1 MARYRQIILVLSLM
15 MAMEGHLL
23 QAAGP
28 ADFSGTWTL
37 DLKAPEATSMAPILE
52 AQGASRIERKAVDTL
67 SITQVITQ
75 TEKTLSIKTN
85 AALGGRTRV
94 LYLDG
99 STQIQ
104 DTERTGKVESR
115 SFWDKNGTVLVTV
128 SKSVSPPDGQKQDS
142 KKGEYTTRRYLQD
155 EGRTLIVDH
164 ILTFDDGRKLTAK
177 RVLRKQ

>member
-1 MARYRQIILVLSLM
+1 MARYRLIIFVLSLM

-28 ADFSGTWTL
+28 SDFSGTWTL
-37 DLKAPEATSMAPILE
+37 DLKAPEATSLAAILE
-52 AQGASRIERKAVDTL
+52 ARGASLIERKAVDTL

-75 TEKTLSIKTN
+75 TEKTLSIKAGT
-85 AALGGRTRV
+85 AIGSRTRV

-115 SFWDKNGTVLVTV
+115 SFWDKDGTVLVTV
-128 SKSVSPPDGQKQDS
+128 SKSASPDGQKQDS

-164 ILTFDDGRKLTAK
+164 VLTLEDGRKLTAK